1 MTHLTIGQLAKRGGV
16 NLETIRYYE
25 RRGILP
31 RPPRTGSG
39 YRVFSD
45 EAVRA
50 IRFVKRAQTLG
61 FSLREIEELLTL
73 RARPGRSCA
82 SVQAKAKTKIA
93 DIDAKLR
100 TLTAMKRALT
110 RLVAACAGGAAVA
123 DCPILESLDA
133 TEEQ

>member
-1 MTHLTIGQLAKRGGV
+1 MNHLTIGQLAKQGGV
-16 NLETIRYYE
+16 NLESIRYYE
-25 RRGILP
+25 RRGLLP

-45 EAVRA
+45 DAVRR
-50 IRFVKRAQTLG
+50 IRFIKRAQVLG

-82 SVQAKAKTKIA
+82 NVQAKTKAKIA

-110 RLVAACAGGAAVA
+110 RLVAACDGRAAVG
-123 DCPILESLDA
+123 DCPILESLD
-133 TEEQ
+133 TEDQ

>member
-1 MTHLTIGQLAKRGGV
+1 MNHLTIGQLAKQGGV

-39 YRVFSD
+39 YRAFSD
-45 EAVRA
+45 DAVRRL
-50 IRFVKRAQTLG
+50 RFIKRAQALG
-61 FSLREIEELLTL
+61 FSLREIGELLTL

-82 SVQAKAKTKIA
+82 SVQAKTQAKIA
-93 DIDAKLR
+93 DIEAKLR

-110 RLVAACAGGAAVA
+110 RLVAACDGGAAVG
-123 DCPILESLDA
+123 DCPILESLD
-133 TEEQ
+133 TEDDK